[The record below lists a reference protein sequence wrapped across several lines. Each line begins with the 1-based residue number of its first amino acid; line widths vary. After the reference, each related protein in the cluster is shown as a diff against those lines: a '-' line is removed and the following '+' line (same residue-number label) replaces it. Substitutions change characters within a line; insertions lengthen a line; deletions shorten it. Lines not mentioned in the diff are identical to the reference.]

1 LDGANRV
8 QLGDRDWLEI
18 RHFRRMARPM
28 LMLHQ
33 PQPRFGERIMINIQ
47 SIAASVALTVV
58 AALSMLAA
66 LQPAPIASLALA
78 PTGNIT
84 FVA

>member
-1 LDGANRV
+1 
-8 QLGDRDWLEI
+8 
-18 RHFRRMARPM
+18 
-28 LMLHQ
+28 
-33 PQPRFGERIMINIQ
+33 MINIQ